1 MKSWKRAIES
11 LGFKRWKYVKQE
23 HLHCMAFR
31 KITHEHAPTHA
42 QSLLVSDVTPD
53 MLYIPQVGGNEPH
66 LNFTRVK
73 LFLRSFC
80 PVCFQDRDQLLF
92 CINRA
97 FHIVAPPK
105 I

>member
-31 KITHEHAPTHA
+31 KVTHEHAHGHA

-53 MLYIPQVGGNEPH
+53 MLYIPQDTNATETLESGEDYFFEHSPRTEDEELFISQCYNELPDII
-66 LNFTRVK
+66 
-73 LFLRSFC
+73 S
-80 PVCFQDRDQLLF
+80 D
-92 CINRA
+92 
-97 FHIVAPPK
+97 
-105 I
+105 